1 MREQPGAA
9 LKTVKWTIA
18 FDAETNQ
25 ALRRLFPTGR
35 GVGTFLGLRVRDFLW
50 REKHMAEWDTVATNE
65 EWNAEANLHAV
76 E

>member
-1 MREQPGAA
+1 MSEQSSGA

-25 ALRRLFPTGR
+25 ILRHLFPTGR
-35 GVGTFLGLRVRDFLW
+35 GVSTFLSHRVKEYVW
-50 REKHMAEWDTVATNE
+50 RKKYLPEYQEIASKE
-65 EWNAEANLHAV
+65 EWHVETNLYAV